1 MLQIQ
6 SCMKQAIN
14 SLCFSDRNLYLL
26 IIRINIL
33 YREKEKTMYKKT
45 LLIIISCLTLNN
57 IQITTTPDES
67 NKLVGAALFATTAIG
82 MTYIAKQSQ
91 RKQEEF
97 NAQKAINAH
106 AYRQFC
112 QQHQQIPLRLTYTP
126 EWHAQ
131 YQKNKQVP
139 LRLRYTKEWH
149 NHNDQPNQAAI
160 PRIFNIPLPEELTI
174 PRRLAQQYCL
184 QDVSTVVDQ
193 LNEEKY
199 AKQSTEILCQL
210 DQLYRENNFEEM
222 KTLIEKEMKIPF
234 SDFRSQNTRDFNS
247 SSQPAAN
254 KNGTVATKHIF
265 HPVTPLPKK
274 VIFLEVVH
282 GTNGRPDAYGQDVTR
297 TLSQSLLMYAQRMAI
312 EQNAIVHLD
321 VVEWSGKL
329 GPQELIQNLGQHER
343 KEAGIAI
350 AQEIIAEIKNIKDQN
365 KNMKVSIQSIGH
377 SHGCNV
383 INFMAKELSRQDITI
398 DNAVFLASPIVD
410 IQTDNIKETINIFG
424 NLDFT
429 GSMGSLLSSSG
440 KTASLRKESE
450 TTIVKNIVLKSDGRD
465 LNHSTIK
472 TAINFLPAIQDY
484 IKKNFT
490 LESDLILDIYDKNK
504 YSAQSS
510 AAAIADEDG
519 FFDAQLIPTPDYQI
533 AGIIDDVYAEDGCD
547 FEARDQGNQ
556 KLHESDLNKHEFEKR
571 YGRSL
576 YEEPTFID
584 KAVSEGESAQVPYW
598 VLQSLEQTQKQSQN
612 IFEYAQK
619 IITATKESIKSLL
632 STTSSSDDL
641 TELACPLSQ
650 MNEKIDDARKAI
662 VKEASFKNKSLIIAQ
677 LYAAAQEYDDIE
689 VQMKILQKLNKSFVR
704 ENKEMT
710 KWQNYYECLIG
721 RTRSDITKI
730 EDLSPE
736 AIDNFKLAQ
745 SIFVKAQTDQEK
757 NWAHILHGYEN
768 LDAFAQQAIN
778 SAIEQQLKIDNITL
792 IVSEYLQ
799 SKATN

>member
-1 MLQIQ
+1 
-6 SCMKQAIN
+6 
-14 SLCFSDRNLYLL
+14 
-26 IIRINIL
+26 
-33 YREKEKTMYKKT
+33 MYKKT
-45 LLIIISCLTLNN
+45 LLMITSCLTLNN

-67 NKLVGAALFATTAIG
+67 NKLVGAALFATIVVG

-112 QQHQQIPLRLTYTP
+112 QQHQKPPLQLTYTP

-131 YQKNKQVP
+131 YQKTKQVP

-149 NHNDQPNQAAI
+149 NHNDQPRQAAI
-160 PRIFNIPLPEELTI
+160 PRNFNIPLPEQLII

-199 AKQSTEILCQL
+199 AKQSTEILSKL
-210 DQLYRENNFEEM
+210 DQLYRENNIEDM
-222 KTLIEKEMKIPF
+222 KTLLEKEMKIPF
-234 SDFRSQNTRDFNS
+234 SDFRSHNRTIYNS
-247 SSQPAAN
+247 SSQPAA
-254 KNGTVATKHIF
+254 KQNGTVATKHIF
-265 HPVTPLPKK
+265 HPVSPLPKK
-274 VIFLEVVH
+274 IIFLEVVH

-329 GPQELIQNLGQHER
+329 NQIER
-343 KEAGIAI
+343 KESGTAI
-350 AQEIIAEIKNIKDQN
+350 AQEIIKEIKNIKDQN

-429 GSMGSLLSSSG
+429 GSIGSLLSSSG

-484 IKKNFT
+484 IKQHFAA
-490 LESDLILDIYDKNK
+490 ESDLILDIYDKNK

-519 FFDAQLIPTPDYQI
+519 FFDAQPIPTPDYQI
-533 AGIIDDVYAEDGCD
+533 AGIIDDVYAENGCD
-547 FEARDQGNQ
+547 FETRDQGNQ
-556 KLHESDLNKHEFEKR
+556 KLHESDLNKQEFEKR

-576 YEEPTFID
+576 YKEPTFID

-612 IFEYAQK
+612 IMGYAQK
-619 IITATKESIKSLL
+619 IITTTKESIKQLL

-641 TELACPLSQ
+641 IELACPLSQ
-650 MNEKIDDARKAI
+650 MNEKINDARKAI
-662 VKEASFKNKSLIIAQ
+662 VKEASFRNKSLIIAQ

-689 VQMKILQKLNKSFVR
+689 IQMKILQKLNKSFVQ
-704 ENKEMT
+704 ENKEIT

-736 AIDNFKLAQ
+736 AIENFKLAQ
-745 SIFVKAQTDQEK
+745 SIFEKAKSDQAQ